1 MSIRSLIVAVLT
13 AVLAS
18 FSSALAQPLGPEF
31 LVNTYTTG
39 SQDTPAVA
47 ADGGGNF
54 VAVWTT
60 IPGDG
65 TDPDLS
71 VHGQRYDNA
80 GVAQGA
86 EFQVNTYTTSGTI
99 FPTVAC
105 DSAGD
110 FVVVWR
116 GRGTGSDSLDYGIQG
131 QRFDSTGTMQGTQ
144 FQVNTYAT
152 GVQNFPGVAAGGA
165 GNFVVVWES
174 PGGSGSDTDSTSIQA
189 QRYDSAGVAQG
200 GEFQVNTYTTGSQR
214 LPVVAADAAGNF
226 VVVWN
231 DSEIRAQRYDS
242 AGVAQG
248 GEFQVNTYTTGG
260 QDRPAVARN
269 AGGSFVVVWESTGS
283 AGSDTDGSSIHGQR
297 YDSAGVAQGGEFQVN
312 SYTTG
317 NQTTTSSHLFA
328 SPSRSVA
335 IDNAGNFVAVW
346 ASSGSGGSD
355 TDEDSVQGQRYD
367 SAGVAQGGEFQVNSA
382 TTGRQEL
389 PAVAAISTTSF
400 VVLWNSGTDVRG
412 QLFGPAPL
420 PTTDLLPGRVTI
432 VKPLSLAKFVTKP
445 PTGDTFAP
453 PTADPVVDGGSL
465 RIFDS
470 GTTAGDDTYSLPA
483 GGVPPLGWKPLG
495 NPPGSKGYKYKGAGS
510 PSDPCKIVL
519 VKQKIIKGVCTG
531 PGVTLI
537 PPFSGDVSI
546 ELSLGTTDRYCAEF
560 GGGEVANDATITK
573 RKDSSAPAACP

>member
-200 GEFQVNTYTTGSQR
+200 GEFQVNTYTTG
-214 LPVVAADAAGNF
+214 
-226 VVVWN
+226 
-231 DSEIRAQRYDS
+231 
-242 AGVAQG
+242 
-248 GEFQVNTYTTGG
+248 G

-283 AGSDTDGSSIHGQR
+283 AGSDTDGSSIH
-297 YDSAGVAQGGEFQVN
+297 
-312 SYTTG
+312 
-317 NQTTTSSHLFA
+317 
-328 SPSRSVA
+328 
-335 IDNAGNFVAVW
+335 
-346 ASSGSGGSD
+346 
-355 TDEDSVQGQRYD
+355 GQRYD

>member
-174 PGGSGSDTDSTSIQA
+174 PGGSGSDTDSTSIQ
-189 QRYDSAGVAQG
+189 
-200 GEFQVNTYTTGSQR
+200 
-214 LPVVAADAAGNF
+214 
-226 VVVWN
+226 
-231 DSEIRAQRYDS
+231 AQRYDS